1 MSNRAPFQ
9 NVTAVTMQLMLVL
22 CFCALVSAQQAN
34 GVTTQDG
41 KTAPGVEQGLDL
53 DFLISRMTAAQ
64 AANHGQVKEYTV
76 VRQYTL
82 RSGNNENSDSKV
94 VAEVSY
100 APPARKEYEIRET
113 IGSGRGEKVV
123 RRVLDHEVDTK
134 SDWHTTAVTADNYEF
149 QMLGREQSQDCNCYV
164 LGITPKREAKDLIR
178 GKVYVDPASFQI
190 RRMAG
195 ELVKSPSWWVKRVN
209 VTLKFNDVKGM
220 WLQTAGYADADVR
233 IVGRHVLETHDIEY
247 RTQDM
252 VASKVSPQRDSA
264 VVRTGARNNAGA
276 PRGRTSTIPVLGTS
290 VVMGPR

>member
-9 NVTAVTMQLMLVL
+9 NVTVVTMQLMLVL
-22 CFCALVSAQQAN
+22 CFCALVSAQQAS
-34 GVTTQDG
+34 GVTAQDG
-41 KTAPGVEQGLDL
+41 KTAAGVEQGLDL
-53 DFLISRMTAAQ
+53 DSLISRMTAAQ

-82 RSGNNENSDSKV
+82 RSGNNENSDSQV

-100 APPARKEYEIRET
+100 APPAKKEYEIRET

-134 SDWHTTAVTADNYEF
+134 SDWHATAITAENYDFE
-149 QMLGREQSQDCNCYV
+149 MLGREQSKDCNCYV
-164 LGITPKREAKDLIR
+164 LGITPKRDAKDLIK
-178 GKVYVDPASFQI
+178 GKVFVDPASFQI
-190 RRMAG
+190 RRIAG

-220 WLQTAGYADADVR
+220 WLQTAAYADADVR

-247 RTQDM
+247 RTQDV

-264 VVRTGARNNAGA
+264 VVRTGARNNAGTT
-276 PRGRTSTIPVLGTS
+276 RGRSSAIPVLGTS
-290 VVMGPR
+290 VVLGPR

>member
-9 NVTAVTMQLMLVL
+9 NVTIQLMLLL
-22 CFCALVSAQQAN
+22 CFCALVSAQQAKS
-34 GVTTQDG
+34 VTTPDG
-41 KTAPGVEQGLDL
+41 KPAAGAEQGLDL
-53 DFLISRMTAAQ
+53 DSLIARMTAAQ

-82 RSGNNENSDSKV
+82 KSGNNENSDSQV

-100 APPARKEYEIRET
+100 APPAKKEYEIRET
-113 IGSGRGEKVV
+113 VGSGRGEKVV
-123 RRVLDHEVDTK
+123 RRVLDHEVDNK
-134 SDWHTTAVTADNYEF
+134 SDWHATAITADNYDF

-164 LGITPKREAKDLIR
+164 LGITPKRDAKDLIK

-190 RRMAG
+190 RRIAG

-220 WLQTAGYADADVR
+220 WLQTAAYADADVR

-247 RTQDM
+247 RTQDA
-252 VASKVSPQRDSA
+252 VAKVSSPRESTVA
-264 VVRTGARNNAGA
+264 RTGARNNAGA
-276 PRGRTSTIPVLGTS
+276 TRGRTSTIPVLGTG
-290 VVMGPR
+290 VVMGAR